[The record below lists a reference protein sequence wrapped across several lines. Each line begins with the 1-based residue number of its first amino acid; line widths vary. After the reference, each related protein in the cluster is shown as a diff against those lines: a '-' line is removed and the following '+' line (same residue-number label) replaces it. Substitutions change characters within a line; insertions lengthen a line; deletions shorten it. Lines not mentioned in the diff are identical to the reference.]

1 MMPVIV
7 KDPIIVQSGEDH
19 FGDSLSAIRKYVVES
34 CKEAGLPKEVV
45 NRLRLAVDE
54 IAANIM
60 IHGYDE
66 AGLQGE
72 VKASAVIDDAILT
85 ITLEDSAPFYDPR
98 SRPAP
103 KNLNDPLDT
112 RGIGGLGVY
121 LALKNVDKF
130 DYEYIDHK
138 NINRFGINLNRDAS
152 QNAHVFKLLLRSRSE
167 EIDRFLR
174 EALPV
179 SEFNLV
185 MVNNDDALLQ
195 TLQHENV
202 DLILL
207 DLGATTLPPL
217 DLLTT
222 LQGNTQIQSPV
233 IIVTD
238 NFDIEPILQCIDTG
252 ANDFILL
259 PHKSELM
266 QLRIRANI
274 ERAKLQQAKMKS
286 LTQTEDRIK
295 RIFTID
301 PAVDAHSPTL
311 NIDAFLHH
319 VLAEIKGMYN
329 ADAGTVYYREGNRL
343 RFVVVQTDSI
353 GVTLGGNTDKPI
365 TFAPLPLYLDDNVTP
380 NTRNIAPYVAL
391 HGETIN
397 IPNIYTTTKFDFSAT
412 KVFDAEN
419 HYKSI
424 SCLAIPLKNH
434 LNEVIGVVQ
443 LLNAQSPDGR
453 IVTFD
458 GSKQGITESLCAHVA
473 TILTNRLLIQQQ
485 MLMNK
490 IEHDLEIGRQ
500 IQRTFLPTVFP
511 NLDGWEVASYFQPAR
526 EVAGDFYD
534 VFLMPSNCLG
544 LVIADVC
551 DKGVGAALFMSL
563 MRSLIRAY
571 AMQHYTADWSV
582 MYETNG
588 GDSLPN
594 RPDISSSTAS
604 IALANAIQ
612 LTNQYVST
620 NHGDLNMFA
629 TTFFGVLDPITG
641 TLQYINGGHCPPLIL
656 DKDGMVKARLEPT
669 GPAVGMFSDSTFEMD
684 EVILEPGDTLFAFT
698 DGVADTRSPSG
709 ARFKDNGIL
718 ELLQPA
724 THSVQQLLHRV
735 RDRLENFKG
744 DAVQFD
750 DITMLGLRRE
760 L

>member
-1 MMPVIV
+1 MPVIV
-7 KDPIIVQSGEDH
+7 RDPIIVHSGEDQL
-19 FGDSLSAIRKYVVES
+19 GNSLSAIRQYVVES
-34 CKEAGLPKEVV
+34 CKEIGLPKEVI

-72 VKASAVIDDAILT
+72 VKARAIIDDTMLT

-103 KNLNDPLDT
+103 KNLEDPLDMRET
-112 RGIGGLGVY
+112 GGLGVY

-130 DYEYIDHK
+130 DYEYINHK
-138 NINRFGINLNRDAS
+138 NINRFGMNRMRDVNQS
-152 QNAHVFKLLLRSRSE
+152 PHVFKLLLRSRSE
-167 EIDRFLR
+167 TINKILR
-174 EALPV
+174 ESLSEA
-179 SEFNLV
+179 EFNLV
-185 MVNNDDALLQ
+185 TLGDDDALLQ
-195 TLQHENV
+195 TLQHEAV
-202 DLILL
+202 DLVMV
-207 DLGATTLPPL
+207 DLGATATPPL

-233 IIVTD
+233 IMVTD
-238 NFDIEPILQCIDTG
+238 NFDIEPIMQCIDKG

-259 PHKSELM
+259 PHKSELL
-266 QLRIRANI
+266 QLRIKANI

-286 LTQTEDRIK
+286 LTQIEDRIK

-301 PAVDAHSPTL
+301 PAVDTHSPTL

-329 ADAGTVYYREGNRL
+329 ADAGTVYYREGDRL
-343 RFVVVQTDSI
+343 RFVVVQTDSL
-353 GVTLGGNTDKPI
+353 GVTLGGNSDQPI
-365 TFAPLPLYLDDNVTP
+365 TFAPLPLYEDDNVTP
-380 NTRNIAPYVAL
+380 NTRNIAPHVAL

-434 LNEVIGVVQ
+434 RNEVIGVIQ
-443 LLNAQSPDGR
+443 LLNAQGPDGR

-458 GSKQGITESLCAHVA
+458 GAKQEITESLCAHVA

-485 MLMNK
+485 MLMSK
-490 IEHDLEIGRQ
+490 IEHDLDIGRQ

-511 NLDGWEVASYFQPAR
+511 KLEGWEVASYFQPAR

-563 MRSLIRAY
+563 MRSLLRAY
-571 AMQHYTADWSV
+571 AMQQYTADWSV
-582 MYETNG
+582 IFEPSV
-588 GDSLPN
+588 GDSLSN
-594 RPDISSSTAS
+594 RPEVSSSTGS

-641 TLQYINGGHCPPLIL
+641 SLQYINAGHCPPLIL
-656 DKDGMVKARLEPT
+656 DKDGHVKARLEPT
-669 GPAVGMFSDSTFEMD
+669 GPAVGMFSDSTFEI
-684 EVILEPGDTLFAFT
+684 EEAVLEPGDSLFAFT
-698 DGVADTRSPSG
+698 DGVEDTRNPFG
-709 ARFKDNGIL
+709 KRFKEDGING
-718 ELLQPA
+718 LLLPA
-724 THSVQQLLHRV
+724 APSIQHLLHRV

-750 DITMLGLRRE
+750 DITMLGVRRE

>member
-1 MMPVIV
+1 MMPDIIR
-7 KDPIIVQSGEDH
+7 DPIIVQSGEDQL
-19 FGDSLSAIRKYVVES
+19 GSSLSAIRKYVVDS
-34 CKEAGLPKEVV
+34 CKEAGFPKEVI

-72 VKASAVIDDAILT
+72 VKASAVIDDTMLT

-98 SRPAP
+98 TRPAP
-103 KNLNDPLDT
+103 KNLNDPLDLRET
-112 RGIGGLGVY
+112 GGLGVY

-130 DYEYIDHK
+130 DYEYIDNK
-138 NINRFGINLNRDAS
+138 NINRFGVKRIHAENQKGNG
-152 QNAHVFKLLLRSRSE
+152 VFKLLLRSRSE
-167 EIDRFLR
+167 TVDNLLR
-174 EALPV
+174 EALPIAQY
-179 SEFNLV
+179 NLDV
-185 MVNNDDALLQ
+185 VTDDDALLQ
-195 TLQHENV
+195 KLQHEVV

-207 DLGATTLPPL
+207 DLCATDAPPL
-217 DLLTT
+217 ELLTT

-238 NFDIEPILQCIDTG
+238 NFDIEPILQCIDKG

-259 PHKSELM
+259 PHKSELL

-274 ERAKLQQAKMKS
+274 ERAALQQAKMKS
-286 LTQTEDRIK
+286 LTQIEDRIK

-319 VLAEIKGMYN
+319 VLGEIKGMYN
-329 ADAGTVYYREGNRL
+329 ADAGTVYYREGSRL
-343 RFVVVQTDSI
+343 RFAVVQTDSL
-353 GVTLGGNTDKPI
+353 GVTLGGNSDQPI
-365 TFAPLPLYLDDNVTP
+365 TFAPLPLYDDDNVTP

-434 LNEVIGVVQ
+434 RNEVIGVIQ
-443 LLNAQSPDGR
+443 LLNAQGPDGR

-458 GSKQGITESLCAHVA
+458 GAKQGITESLCAHVA
-473 TILTNRLLIQQQ
+473 TILTNRLLVQQQ
-485 MLMNK
+485 MLMSK
-490 IEHDLEIGRQ
+490 IEHDLDIGRQ

-511 NLDGWEVASYFQPAR
+511 KLDGWEVASYFQPAR

-563 MRSLIRAY
+563 MRSLLRAY
-571 AMQHYTADWSV
+571 AMQQYTEDWSV
-582 MYETNG
+582 AFEPSRG
-588 GDSLPN
+588 GTSTQ
-594 RPDISSSTAS
+594 ISPSTGS
-604 IALANAIQ
+604 IALANAIH

-629 TTFFGVLDPITG
+629 TTFFAVLDPITG
-641 TLQYINGGHCPPLIL
+641 SLQYINGGHCSPLIL
-656 DKDGMVKARLEPT
+656 DKDGHVKAQLEPT
-669 GPAVGMFSDSTFEMD
+669 GPAVGMFSDSNFEIA
-684 EVILEPGDTLFAFT
+684 EAILEPGDSLFAFT
-698 DGVADTRSPSG
+698 DGVEDTRNPFG
-709 ARFKDNGIL
+709 KRFKEDGING
-718 ELLQPA
+718 LLQPA
-724 THSVQQLLHRV
+724 APSIQHLLHRV

-750 DITMLGLRRE
+750 DITMLGVRRE